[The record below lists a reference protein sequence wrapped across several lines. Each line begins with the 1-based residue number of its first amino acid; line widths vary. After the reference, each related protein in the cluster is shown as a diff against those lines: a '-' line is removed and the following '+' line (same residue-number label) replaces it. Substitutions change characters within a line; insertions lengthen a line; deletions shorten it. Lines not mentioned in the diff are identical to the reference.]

1 MDISQSKNKTTKY
14 IIIAIIVILICIGIG
29 IGVALAMRNNNSE
42 DGESITEGST
52 GTIIEPNDEETKRIT
67 EETVTKYAD
76 IKVEGYREVEDN
88 SVNGKAVVITVRN
101 HSEETVSLAI
111 VMGAYDSD
119 GNLLDTSSLYAEG
132 IQPGQIHVFNTFV
145 YSELTPEQLESAT
158 YKVYKANTYTVD
170 GVEAS
175 SEGVEEAPV
184 EEAPI
189 EESADST
196 GE

>member
-1 MDISQSKNKTTKY
+1 MEIQPKNKTIKY
-14 IIIAIIVILICIGIG
+14 IVIAITVIVVCIGIG
-29 IGVALAMRNNNSE
+29 IGVALAMRNNNSG
-42 DGESITEGST
+42 DDESITEGNT
-52 GTIIEPNDEETKRIT
+52 GTVIEPNDEETKRIT
-67 EETVTKYAD
+67 EETVNKYTE

-88 SVNGKAVVITVRN
+88 SINGKAVVINVKN
-101 HSEETVSLAI
+101 ISEETVSLAI
-111 VMGAYDSD
+111 VMGAYDSN

-132 IQPGQIHVFNTFV
+132 IQPGQTHIFNTFV

-170 GVEAS
+170 GVETS
-175 SEGVEEAPV
+175 SEGT

-189 EESADST
+189 EEAPTEESADST